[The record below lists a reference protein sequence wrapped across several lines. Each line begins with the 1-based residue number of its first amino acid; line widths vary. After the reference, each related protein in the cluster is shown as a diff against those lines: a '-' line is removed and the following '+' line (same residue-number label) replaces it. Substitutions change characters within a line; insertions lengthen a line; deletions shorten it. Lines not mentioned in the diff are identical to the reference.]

1 MDYYERT
8 SSWHLSSGKERQAS
22 EYKQCQLWLGAWEQE
37 GERLTGQIRKALNED
52 KTRTEVAQEMLQT
65 VLYEREPTMRKAM
78 SRLT

>member
-1 MDYYERT
+1 M
-8 SSWHLSSGKERQAS
+8 
-22 EYKQCQLWLGAWEQE
+22 GAGR
-37 GERLTGQIRKALNED
+37 GEVTGQLRKALNED